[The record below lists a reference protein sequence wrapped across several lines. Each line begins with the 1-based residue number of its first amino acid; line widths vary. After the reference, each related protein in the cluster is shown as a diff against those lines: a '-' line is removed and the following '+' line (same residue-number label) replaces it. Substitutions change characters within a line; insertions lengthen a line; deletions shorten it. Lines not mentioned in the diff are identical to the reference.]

1 MATTQAP
8 LTLGTVRIDRVQ
20 QAAKDWTEGVDLVQS
35 LHRDLGQSLHRDLG
49 QALEKLHTVV
59 YPITEGQDP
68 AQGVLDVHHGLLE
81 AVAFLVES
89 MAMYSAAA
97 PDAEAIARGKA

>member
-1 MATTQAP
+1 MATTQQ

-20 QAAKDWTEGVDLVQS
+20 QAAKDWPEGVALV
-35 LHRDLGQSLHRDLG
+35 QSLHRDLG

-59 YPITEGQDP
+59 YPITEGPDP

>member
-1 MATTQAP
+1 MATTQQ
-8 LTLGTVRIDRVQ
+8 LTLGTVRIARVQ

-35 LHRDLGQSLHRDLG
+35 LHRDLGQ
-49 QALEKLHTVV
+49 ALEKLLTVV

>member
-20 QAAKDWTEGVDLVQS
+20 QAAKDWTEGVDLV
-35 LHRDLGQSLHRDLG
+35 QSLHRDLG

-89 MAMYSAAA
+89 MAMYSA
-97 PDAEAIARGKA
+97 EAIARGKA

>member
-1 MATTQAP
+1 MATTPAP

-20 QAAKDWTEGVDLVQS
+20 QAAKDWTEGVDLV
-35 LHRDLGQSLHRDLG
+35 QSLHRDLG

>member
-1 MATTQAP
+1 MATTQQ

-35 LHRDLGQSLHRDLG
+35 LHRDLGQ
-49 QALEKLHTVV
+49 ALEKLHTVV

-68 AQGVLDVHHGLLE
+68 AQGGLDVHHGLLE

>member
-1 MATTQAP
+1 MAPTQQ

-20 QAAKDWTEGVDLVQS
+20 QAAKDWTEGVDLV
-35 LHRDLGQSLHRDLG
+35 QSLHRDLG

-89 MAMYSAAA
+89 MAMYSA
-97 PDAEAIARGKA
+97 EAIARGKA

>member
-1 MATTQAP
+1 MTPTTQQ

-20 QAAKDWTEGVDLVQS
+20 QAAKDWAEGVDLV
-35 LHRDLGQSLHRDLG
+35 QSLHRDLG
-49 QALEKLHTVV
+49 QALEKLHTDV
-59 YPITEGQDP
+59 YPITDGQDP
-68 AQGVLDVHHGLLE
+68 AQGVLAVHPGLLE

-97 PDAEAIARGKA
+97 PDAEAIARGKS

>member
-1 MATTQAP
+1 MAPTQAP

-20 QAAKDWTEGVDLVQS
+20 QAAKDWTEGVDLV
-35 LHRDLGQSLHRDLG
+35 QSLHRDLG

>member
-1 MATTQAP
+1 MATTQQ

-35 LHRDLGQSLHRDLG
+35 LHRDLGP
-49 QALEKLHTVV
+49 ALEKLHTVV

>member
-20 QAAKDWTEGVDLVQS
+20 QAAKDWTEGGDLV
-35 LHRDLGQSLHRDLG
+35 QSLHRDLG

>member
-1 MATTQAP
+1 MATTQQ

-20 QAAKDWTEGVDLVQS
+20 QAAKDWTEGVDL
-35 LHRDLGQSLHRDLG
+35 GQSLHRDLG
-49 QALEKLHTVV
+49 QALEQLRTGV

>member
-8 LTLGTVRIDRVQ
+8 FTLGTVRMDRGQ
-20 QAAKDWTEGVDLVQS
+20 QAAKDWTEGVDLV
-35 LHRDLGQSLHRDLG
+35 QSLHRDLG

>member
-20 QAAKDWTEGVDLVQS
+20 QAAKDWTEGVDLV
-35 LHRDLGQSLHRDLG
+35 QSLHRDLG

-97 PDAEAIARGKA
+97 PAAEAIARGKA

>member
-1 MATTQAP
+1 MATTQQ

-20 QAAKDWTEGVDLVQS
+20 QAAKDWTEGVELV
-35 LHRDLGQSLHRDLG
+35 QSLHRDLG

-59 YPITEGQDP
+59 YPIPEGQDP

>member
-20 QAAKDWTEGVDLVQS
+20 QAALDWAEGVELV
-35 LHRDLGQSLHRDLG
+35 QSLHRDLG
-49 QALEKLHTVV
+49 QALEKLHTVD

>member
-8 LTLGTVRIDRVQ
+8 LTLGTVGIDRVQ
-20 QAAKDWTEGVDLVQS
+20 QAAKDWTEGVDLV
-35 LHRDLGQSLHRDLG
+35 QSLHRDLG

-89 MAMYSAAA
+89 IAMYSAAA

>member
-1 MATTQAP
+1 MATTQQ

-20 QAAKDWTEGVDLVQS
+20 QAATDWTEGVDLV
-35 LHRDLGQSLHRDLG
+35 QSLHRDLG

>member
-1 MATTQAP
+1 MATTQQ

-20 QAAKDWTEGVDLVQS
+20 QAAKDWTEGVDLV
-35 LHRDLGQSLHRDLG
+35 QSLHRDLG

-68 AQGVLDVHHGLLE
+68 AQGVLDVHHGLLK

>member
-1 MATTQAP
+1 MATTQKP

-20 QAAKDWTEGVDLVQS
+20 QASLDWAEGVDLV
-35 LHRDLGQSLHRDLG
+35 QSLHRDLG

-97 PDAEAIARGKA
+97 PDAEAIARGEV

>member
-1 MATTQAP
+1 MATTQQ

-20 QAAKDWTEGVDLVQS
+20 QAAKDWTEGVDLV
-35 LHRDLGQSLHRDLG
+35 QSLHRDLG

>member
-1 MATTQAP
+1 MATTQQ

-35 LHRDLGQSLHRDLG
+35 LHRDLGQ
-49 QALEKLHTVV
+49 ALEKLHTGV

-89 MAMYSAAA
+89 MAMYSA
-97 PDAEAIARGKA
+97 EAIARGKA

>member
-20 QAAKDWTEGVDLVQS
+20 QAAKDWTEGVDLV
-35 LHRDLGQSLHRDLG
+35 QSLHRDLG

-97 PDAEAIARGKA
+97 PGAEAIARGKA

>member
-1 MATTQAP
+1 MATTQQ

-20 QAAKDWTEGVDLVQS
+20 QAAKDWTEGVDLV
-35 LHRDLGQSLHRDLG
+35 QSLHRDLG

-89 MAMYSAAA
+89 MTMYS
-97 PDAEAIARGKA
+97 AEAIARGKA

>member
-20 QAAKDWTEGVDLVQS
+20 QAALDWAEGVELV
-35 LHRDLGQSLHRDLG
+35 QSLHRDLG
-49 QALEKLHTVV
+49 QALEQLQTVV
-59 YPITEGQDP
+59 YPINEGQDP
-68 AQGVLDVHHGLLE
+68 AQGVLDVHHRLLE

-89 MAMYSAAA
+89 IAMYSAAA

>member
-8 LTLGTVRIDRVQ
+8 LALGTVRIDRVQ
-20 QAAKDWTEGVDLVQS
+20 QAAKDWTEGVDLV
-35 LHRDLGQSLHRDLG
+35 QSLHRDLG

>member
-1 MATTQAP
+1 MATTQQ
-8 LTLGTVRIDRVQ
+8 LTLGTGRIDRVQ
-20 QAAKDWTEGVDLVQS
+20 QAAKDWTEGVDLV
-35 LHRDLGQSLHRDLG
+35 QSLHRDLG

>member
-35 LHRDLGQSLHRDLG
+35 LHRDLGQ
-49 QALEKLHTVV
+49 ALEKLHTVV

-68 AQGVLDVHHGLLE
+68 AQGVLDVHHRLLE

>member
-1 MATTQAP
+1 MPEPITATEPQ
-8 LTLGTVRIDRVQ
+8 LTVGTVRIDRVQ
-20 QAAKDWTEGVDLVQS
+20 QAAKDWTEGIDLVWT
-35 LHRDLGQSLHRDLG
+35 LHRDLGH
-49 QALEKLHTVV
+49 ALEQLRTVV

-68 AQGVLDVHHGLLE
+68 AQGVLAVPHGLLE

>member
-1 MATTQAP
+1 MATTQQ

-20 QAAKDWTEGVDLVQS
+20 QAAKDWTEGVALV
-35 LHRDLGQSLHRDLG
+35 QSLHRDLG

>member
-1 MATTQAP
+1 MATTQQ

-35 LHRDLGQSLHRDLG
+35 LHRDLGQ
-49 QALEKLHTVV
+49 ALEKLHTVV

-68 AQGVLDVHHGLLE
+68 AQGVLDVPHGLLE

>member
-20 QAAKDWTEGVDLVQS
+20 QAAKDWTAGVALV
-35 LHRDLGQSLHRDLG
+35 QSLHRDLG
-49 QALEKLHTVV
+49 QALEKLHTVI

>member
-20 QAAKDWTEGVDLVQS
+20 QAAKDWTEGVDLV
-35 LHRDLGQSLHRDLG
+35 QSLHRDLG

>member
-20 QAAKDWTEGVDLVQS
+20 QAAKDWTEGVDLV
-35 LHRDLGQSLHRDLG
+35 QSLHRDLG

-89 MAMYSAAA
+89 MAMYDAAA
-97 PDAEAIARGKA
+97 PNAEAIASGKA

>member
-35 LHRDLGQSLHRDLG
+35 LHRDPG

-68 AQGVLDVHHGLLE
+68 AQRVLDVHHGLLE
-81 AVAFLVES
+81 AVAFLVEA